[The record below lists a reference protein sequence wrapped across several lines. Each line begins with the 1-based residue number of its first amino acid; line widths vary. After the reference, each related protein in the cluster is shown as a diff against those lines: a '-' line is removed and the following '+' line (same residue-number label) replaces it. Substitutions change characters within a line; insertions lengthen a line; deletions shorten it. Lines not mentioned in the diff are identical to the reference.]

1 MALLPKPL
9 KIEQVHTFKGGSH
22 EILKFFALSYVS
34 AVVVRAE
41 DLGEL
46 LPGRKRVGMVM
57 KLLKSRNKFLWVF
70 SHCIFF
76 CSSLLCIFSVL
87 CSLCVASPLSKIAS
101 RNFRGMEQFA
111 FRWTT
116 FWWDAGEFQV
126 YTRRWAVLAIFTLYS
141 ASNALQWIQYS
152 IIANVVERQVY
163 TYIFQPNVYQY
174 GDGVKEKGAKNDRHA
189 RTSLY
194 NQKEES

>member
-1 MALLPKPL
+1 M
-9 KIEQVHTFKGGSH
+9 
-22 EILKFFALSYVS
+22 
-34 AVVVRAE
+34 RAE

-76 CSSLLCIFSVL
+76 CSSLFNPFCSVYFFCSLFSV
-87 CSLCVASPLSKIAS
+87 CCFSSFENRIAEFS
-101 RNFRGMEQFA
+101 RDGTICFSVDNFLVG
-111 FRWTT
+111 
-116 FWWDAGEFQV
+116 
-126 YTRRWAVLAIFTLYS
+126 RRWIPSVHKTMGGFSHFYAVLRIKRSAMDTIFNYCKCS
-141 ASNALQWIQYS
+141 WEASIHLH
-152 IIANVVERQVY
+152 
-163 TYIFQPNVYQY
+163 IFQPNVYQY

>member
-1 MALLPKPL
+1 
-9 KIEQVHTFKGGSH
+9 
-22 EILKFFALSYVS
+22 
-34 AVVVRAE
+34 
-41 DLGEL
+41 
-46 LPGRKRVGMVM
+46 MVM

-101 RNFRGMEQFA
+101 RNIRGMEQFA